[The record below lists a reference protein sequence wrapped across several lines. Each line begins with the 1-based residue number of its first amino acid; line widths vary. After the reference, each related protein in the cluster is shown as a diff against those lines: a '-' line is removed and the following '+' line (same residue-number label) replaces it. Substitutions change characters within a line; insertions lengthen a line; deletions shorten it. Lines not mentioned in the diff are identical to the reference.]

1 MAELLRSLQDSQL
14 VARFQRRCGLF
25 PAPEDNPRENS
36 AGPSEGT
43 TWAYVEKHVVK
54 NYFYY
59 YLFRFSAALGQ
70 EVFYITF
77 LPFTHWNIDPYLS
90 RRLVMIWVLVMYI
103 GQVAKDIL
111 KWPRPSS
118 PPVVKLEKR
127 VVAEYG
133 MPSTHAMAAT
143 AISFTL
149 LISSMDRYQYPFVLG
164 LTMAVVFSTL
174 VCLSRLY
181 TGMHTVLLEV
191 GPLELEMGSLELE
204 MGPLELELEMGPLE
218 LELGPL
224 ELEMGPLEL
233 ELEMGPLELE
243 MGPLKLE
250 LELHVVVSHVA
261 QDVLGG
267 VLITAFLIALTYPAW
282 TLIDSLDSASPLFPV
297 CVIVVP
303 FFLCYNYPV
312 SDFYSPTRADTTT
325 IVAAGAGVTLG
336 FWINHFFQLVSQPS
350 PSLPVIRNIPP
361 LTTDMLVLGLTKFT
375 VGIVLI
381 ILVRQLVQNLSLQV
395 LFSWFKV
402 VTRNKEARRRLEI
415 EVPYKFVTY
424 TSVGICATTFVPM
437 LHRCKQGHTETPTL
451 SRLVFGIF
459 GCLSFQMNRE
469 CTESAQEWVSFVL
482 WKPDQEKRGSP
493 AIASASSS

>member
-25 PAPEDNPRENS
+25 PAREDSPRENG
-36 AGPSEGT
+36 AGPSEGAT
-43 TWAYVEKHVVK
+43 RVPEVAHIPANQQAYIEKPVVK

-77 LPFTHWNIDPYLS
+77 LPFTHWNIDPFLS

-149 LISSMDRYQYPFVLG
+149 LISTMDRYQYPFALG

-181 TGMHTVLLEV
+181 TGMHTVL
-191 GPLELEMGSLELE
+191 
-204 MGPLELELEMGPLE
+204 
-218 LELGPL
+218 
-224 ELEMGPLEL
+224 
-233 ELEMGPLELE
+233 
-243 MGPLKLE
+243 
-250 LELHVVVSHVA
+250 
-261 QDVLGG
+261 DVLGG
-267 VLITAFLIALTYPAW
+267 VLITAVLIALTYPAW

-297 CVIVVP
+297 CAIVVP

-312 SDFYSPTRADTTT
+312 SDYYSPTRADTTT
-325 IVAAGAGVTLG
+325 VVAAGAGVTLG
-336 FWINHFFQLVSQPS
+336 FWINHFFQLVSQPT
-350 PSLPVIRNIPP
+350 PSFPVIRSIPA
-361 LTTDMLVLGLTKFT
+361 LTTDMLVLGLTKFM

-381 ILVRQLVQNLSLQV
+381 VLVRQLVQNLSLQV

-424 TSVGICATTFVPM
+424 TSVGLCATTFVPM
-437 LHRCKQGHTETPTL
+437 LHRFLGL
-451 SRLVFGIF
+451 L
-459 GCLSFQMNRE
+459 
-469 CTESAQEWVSFVL
+469 
-482 WKPDQEKRGSP
+482 
-493 AIASASSS
+493 

>member
-25 PAPEDNPRENS
+25 PAPDEGPRENG
-36 AGPSEGT
+36 ADPTERAARVLGVEHLPAVNCKGGGAPANGLRRAAAPE
-43 TWAYVEKHVVK
+43 AYVQKYVVK

-59 YLFRFSAALGQ
+59 YLFQFSAALGQ

-90 RRLVMIWVLVMYI
+90 RRLIIIWVLVMYI

-127 VVAEYG
+127 LIAEYG

-143 AISFTL
+143 AIAFTL
-149 LISSMDRYQYPFVLG
+149 LISTMDRY
-164 LTMAVVFSTL
+164 
-174 VCLSRLY
+174 
-181 TGMHTVLLEV
+181 
-191 GPLELEMGSLELE
+191 
-204 MGPLELELEMGPLE
+204 
-218 LELGPL
+218 
-224 ELEMGPLEL
+224 
-233 ELEMGPLELE
+233 
-243 MGPLKLE
+243 
-250 LELHVVVSHVA
+250 

-267 VLITAFLIALTYPAW
+267 VLITALLIVLTYPAW
-282 TLIDSLDSASPLFPV
+282 TFIDRLDSASPLFPV

-312 SDFYSPTRADTTT
+312 SDYYSPTRADTTT
-325 IVAAGAGVTLG
+325 ILAAGAGVTLG
-336 FWINHFFQLVSQPS
+336 FWINHFFQLVSQPAE
-350 PSLPVIRNIPP
+350 PLPVIQNIPP
-361 LTTDMLVLGLTKFT
+361 LTTYMFVLGLTKFA

-381 ILVRQLVQNLSLQV
+381 LLVRQLVQNLSLQV
-395 LFSWFKV
+395 LYSWFKV

-437 LHRCKQGHTETPTL
+437 LHRFLGLP
-451 SRLVFGIF
+451 
-459 GCLSFQMNRE
+459 
-469 CTESAQEWVSFVL
+469 
-482 WKPDQEKRGSP
+482 
-493 AIASASSS
+493 

>member
-25 PAPEDNPRENS
+25 PAPDDDPRENG
-36 AGPSEGT
+36 AGPGEGAARAPGVGHHPAVNGRGGGGPANGLLRAAAPQ
-43 TWAYVEKHVVK
+43 AYVQKYIVK

-90 RRLVMIWVLVMYI
+90 RRLVIIWVLVMYI

-111 KWPRPSS
+111 KWPRPFS

-127 VVAEYG
+127 VIAEYG

-149 LISSMDRYQYPFVLG
+149 LLSTMDRYQYPFALG
-164 LTMAVVFSTL
+164 LVMAVTFSTL
-174 VCLSRLY
+174 VSLSRLY
-181 TGMHTVLLEV
+181 TGMHTVL
-191 GPLELEMGSLELE
+191 
-204 MGPLELELEMGPLE
+204 
-218 LELGPL
+218 
-224 ELEMGPLEL
+224 
-233 ELEMGPLELE
+233 
-243 MGPLKLE
+243 
-250 LELHVVVSHVA
+250 
-261 QDVLGG
+261 DVLGG
-267 VLITAFLIALTYPAW
+267 ILITAVLIVLTYPAW
-282 TLIDSLDSASPLFPV
+282 TLIDRLDSASPLFPV
-297 CVIVVP
+297 CAIVVP

-312 SDFYSPTRADTTT
+312 SEYYSPTRADTTT
-325 IVAAGAGVTLG
+325 ILAAGAGVTIG
-336 FWINHFFQLVSQPS
+336 FWINHFFQLMAEPTEA
-350 PSLPVIRNIPP
+350 LPVIQHIPP
-361 LTTDMLVLGLTKFT
+361 LTAGMLVLGLTKFM

-381 ILVRQLVQNLSLQV
+381 LLVRQVVQNLSLQV

-424 TSVGICATTFVPM
+424 TSVGICATTVVPM
-437 LHRCKQGHTETPTL
+437 LHRFLGL
-451 SRLVFGIF
+451 L
-459 GCLSFQMNRE
+459 
-469 CTESAQEWVSFVL
+469 
-482 WKPDQEKRGSP
+482 
-493 AIASASSS
+493 

>member
-25 PAPEDNPRENS
+25 PAPDEGPGEDGAAPGLGHLPGATGKGRG
-36 AGPSEGT
+36 GPAHGLRRVTASQ
-43 TWAYVEKHVVK
+43 AHVQKYIVK

-77 LPFTHWNIDPYLS
+77 LPFTYWNVDSYVS
-90 RRLVMIWVLVMYI
+90 RRLIIIWVLVMYV

-111 KWPRPSS
+111 KWPRPFS

-127 VVAEYG
+127 LIAEYG

-143 AISFTL
+143 AIPFTV
-149 LISSMDRYQYPFVLG
+149 LISTVDRYQYPFVWG
-164 LTMAVVFSTL
+164 LIVAVVFSTL

-181 TGMHTVLLEV
+181 TGMHTVL
-191 GPLELEMGSLELE
+191 
-204 MGPLELELEMGPLE
+204 
-218 LELGPL
+218 
-224 ELEMGPLEL
+224 
-233 ELEMGPLELE
+233 
-243 MGPLKLE
+243 
-250 LELHVVVSHVA
+250 
-261 QDVLGG
+261 DVLGG
-267 VLITAFLIALTYPAW
+267 ILITMILIVLTYPAW
-282 TLIDSLDSASPLFPV
+282 TLIDHLDSASPLFPV

-312 SDFYSPTRADTTT
+312 SEYYSPTRADTTT
-325 IVAAGAGVTLG
+325 ILAAGAGVIIG
-336 FWINHFFQLVSQPS
+336 FWINHFFQLVSEPIES
-350 PSLPVIRNIPP
+350 FPVIQNIPP

-381 ILVRQLVQNLSLQV
+381 FLVRQLVQNLSLQV
-395 LFSWFKV
+395 LYSWFKV

-437 LHRCKQGHTETPTL
+437 LHRFLGL
-451 SRLVFGIF
+451 L
-459 GCLSFQMNRE
+459 
-469 CTESAQEWVSFVL
+469 
-482 WKPDQEKRGSP
+482 
-493 AIASASSS
+493 

>member
-1 MAELLRSLQDSQL
+1 MAELLRSLRDSQL

-25 PAPEDNPRENS
+25 PALEDNPRENS

-43 TWAYVEKHVVK
+43 TRVPEVAHLPANPQAYVEKHVVK

-149 LISSMDRYQYPFVLG
+149 LISSMDRYQYPFALG

-181 TGMHTVLLEV
+181 TGMHTVL
-191 GPLELEMGSLELE
+191 
-204 MGPLELELEMGPLE
+204 
-218 LELGPL
+218 
-224 ELEMGPLEL
+224 
-233 ELEMGPLELE
+233 
-243 MGPLKLE
+243 
-250 LELHVVVSHVA
+250 
-261 QDVLGG
+261 DVLGG

-282 TLIDSLDSASPLFPV
+282 TLIDSLDSASPIFPV

-381 ILVRQLVQNLSLQV
+381 VLVRQLVQNLSLQV

-437 LHRCKQGHTETPTL
+437 LHRFLGL
-451 SRLVFGIF
+451 L
-459 GCLSFQMNRE
+459 
-469 CTESAQEWVSFVL
+469 
-482 WKPDQEKRGSP
+482 
-493 AIASASSS
+493 